1 MSLPGPVVAAAVGF
15 DTTSSSP
22 LPSSLAPPEVFLVD
36 PALAESMAEVIKG
49 MKK

>member
-1 MSLPGPVVAAAVGF
+1 MSLPGPVAAAVRS
-15 DTTSSSP
+15 DTGSP
-22 LPSSLAPPEVFLVD
+22 IPSLLAPEVFLVD